1 MVDVLTIYTILGGLF
16 SWCKKKKCN
25 WAFVGL
31 NIIKDRIN
39 DKEKLLEVNITA
51 IIAINKLQGSI
62 NIDTV
67 YLF

>member
-1 MVDVLTIYTILGGLF
+1 MGI
-16 SWCKKKKCN
+16 
-25 WAFVGL
+25 